1 MNDNSILDTIKKL
14 LGIQNEAFDTDI
26 IIHIN
31 STFMIL
37 HQLGIGPTN
46 GFQISGSAETWEQFI
61 GTSSIQLSSIRS
73 YVYLRVKMVFDPSA
87 SSVVTE
93 SLERTLREYEWRLQ
107 VNSESAVLENN
118 S

>member
-37 HQLGIGPTN
+37 HQLGIGPAN
-46 GFQISGSAETWEQFI
+46 GFQISGSTETW
-61 GTSSIQLSSIRS
+61 
-73 YVYLRVKMVFDPSA
+73 
-87 SSVVTE
+87 
-93 SLERTLREYEWRLQ
+93 
-107 VNSESAVLENN
+107 
-118 S
+118 

>member
-1 MNDNSILDTIKKL
+1 MNDNSILDSIKKL

-26 IIHIN
+26 VIHIN
-31 STFMIL
+31 SAFMVL
-37 HQLGIGPTN
+37 HQLGVGPAS
-46 GFQISGSAETWEQFI
+46 GFQITGSTETWKQFI
-61 GTSSIQLSSIRS
+61 GDSSVQLSSVKTYI
-73 YVYLRVKMVFDPSA
+73 YLRVKMVFDPSG

-107 VNSESAVLENN
+107 VNSEST